1 MNQKDKPA
9 IDKIGKTDNLYY
21 ITCRKGG
28 DKVAFRNVTVI
39 NGVKKELSE
48 LDEKDRRR
56 LMEELTR
63 RAAAKVGYEEVQKEK
78 ERSA

>member
-1 MNQKDKPA
+1 M
-9 IDKIGKTDNLYY
+9 
-21 ITCRKGG
+21 
-28 DKVAFRNVTVI
+28 AFRNVTVI

-48 LDEKDRRR
+48 LDEKDRRS